1 MRVLVRFSLR
11 VLLRV
16 VDGAEVRVLARVPEC
31 VLGRFLP
38 VVVRIFARLS
48 VCVFGS
54 VGFSRII
61 YREKNGKNVKFFY
74 PLRQHMLSLT
84 S

>member
-1 MRVLVRFSLR
+1 MRVLVRLSLR

-16 VDGAEVRVLARVPEC
+16 LVGAEVRVFARVPEC
-31 VLGRFLP
+31 VLGRFLR
-38 VVVRIFARLS
+38 VVVRVTARLS

-61 YREKNGKNVKFFY
+61 YREKKGKNVKYFH
-74 PLRQHMLSLT
+74 PLRQHMLS
-84 S
+84 